1 MSSVGMPSTAHGQR
15 TRAAILQAAAQL
27 ASVEGLEGLSIG
39 QLANATDMSKSGLYA
54 HFGSKEELQLAT
66 IEAARETFVNDVV
79 RRGLRAPRG
88 VRRLL
93 ATCDA
98 FLSHV
103 RRKVFPSGCFFVGA
117 AAEVG
122 TRRGRVHD
130 AIASQQ
136 REWVDLLER
145 LARAAQRAAELPTDI
160 DPAQLAFEL
169 EAMLVTA
176 NILYILHD
184 DESALRRAQD
194 AIYQRLGASA
204 PAIKP

>member
-1 MSSVGMPSTAHGQR
+1 
-15 TRAAILQAAAQL
+15 
-27 ASVEGLEGLSIG
+27 
-39 QLANATDMSKSGLYA
+39 
-54 HFGSKEELQLAT
+54 
-66 IEAARETFVNDVV
+66 
-79 RRGLRAPRG
+79 
-88 VRRLL
+88 
-93 ATCDA
+93 
-98 FLSHV
+98 
-103 RRKVFPSGCFFVGA
+103 VGA

-145 LARAAQRAAELPTDI
+145 LARAAQRAGELPTDI

-176 NILYILHD
+176 NILCILHG

-194 AIYQRLGASA
+194 AINQRLGAPG
-204 PAIKP
+204 PATPACSRD